1 MARVDE
7 MGPHFVI
14 GDGYALYHGT
24 LSENAVHRHA
34 AFQVVIGVDAGAAME
49 DASGT
54 RYCDV
59 ALIVPPMVDHRLLAA
74 SELRIFFVEP
84 HCAFA
89 DRLRLL
95 CGSGITLTPA
105 MSGLREQD
113 VRAACVRLSSELDGR
128 LLDAM
133 GALMD
138 GQISMLAVA
147 ARVGLSPQRL
157 RALARK
163 ELGMP
168 LARWRIWRRLARSA
182 EALRMGRS
190 LSGAA
195 LAGGFADQAHFTRE
209 MRRMMGLA
217 PSEVV
222 RLMCASAAA
231 RGVDGDRAVDR

>member
-1 MARVDE
+1 MDGT
-7 MGPHFVI
+7 GPYFTI
-14 GDGYALYHGT
+14 GDGYALYQGAV
-24 LSENAVHRHA
+24 SEGAVHLHA
-34 AFQVVIGVDAGAAME
+34 AFQVAVGVHGEAVMN

-54 RYCDV
+54 AYRDV
-59 ALIVPPMVDHRLLAA
+59 TLIVPPMVVHRLLPARA
-74 SELRIFFVEP
+74 LRTFFVEP

-89 DRLRLL
+89 DQLRLL